1 MFFSLEP
8 LEMIVHEAMVN
19 LVFEKSFKIETFL
32 LESLQ
37 KLKFTQKLILK
48 QWSWTEYV
56 PVVAGRLVKFLMNAQ
71 NPK

>member
-37 KLKFTQKLILK
+37 KLKFLQKLILK